1 MRITKHRQE
10 IIDLLEASEEA
21 LSAAEMHTTLP
32 HINLA
37 TIYRNLES
45 FVEAGTV
52 TKLNLGGDEARFEIQ
67 HEPHHHAICD
77 TCQKVIHFTVND
89 KELIKEFALPGF
101 AIENIEVTLRGTCT
115 NKHQSKLEQNK
126 SPESKKKQQA

>member
-1 MRITKHRQE
+1 MRQTKHRQE
-10 IIDLLEASEEA
+10 ITDLLEQSEEA
-21 LSAAEMHTTLP
+21 LSASEIHNNLP

-77 TCQKVIHFTVND
+77 DCQKVIHFTVDD
-89 KELIKEFALPGF
+89 KELIKEFVLPGF
-101 AIENIEVTLRGTCT
+101 KINNLQVTLRGTCT
-115 NKHQSKLEQNK
+115 SKHSK
-126 SPESKKKQQA
+126 AI

>member
-10 IIDLLEASEEA
+10 ILDILDHQEDA
-21 LSAAEMHTTLP
+21 LSASDIHTKLP

-52 TKLNLGGDEARFEIQ
+52 TKVNFGNNEALYEIQ
-67 HEPHHHAICD
+67 DEPHHHAICD
-77 TCQKVIHFTVND
+77 ECNKVIHFTVND
-89 KELIKEFALPGF
+89 KELIKEFSLPDF
-101 AIENIEVTLRGTCT
+101 DIKNIEVTLRGTCT
-115 NKHQSKLEQNK
+115 THKTKTK
-126 SPESKKKQQA
+126 

>member
-10 IIDLLEASEEA
+10 ILAVLDHNEEA
-21 LSAAEMHTTLP
+21 LSASAIHSQLP

-37 TIYRNLES
+37 TIYRNLEG

-52 TKLNLGGDEARFEIQ
+52 TKLNLGGDEAVFEVQ

-77 TCQKVIHFTVND
+77 DCNKVIHFTVNNE
-89 KELIKEFALPGF
+89 ELIKEFALSDF
-101 AIENIEVTLRGTCT
+101 SIRNIEVTLRGTCT
-115 NKHQSKLEQNK
+115 HTHA
-126 SPESKKKQQA
+126 KKVTVK

>member
-1 MRITKHRQE
+1 MKITKHRQE
-10 IIDLLEASEEA
+10 ILDILDHSEEA
-21 LSAAEMHTTLP
+21 LSASEIFASLP

-77 TCQKVIHFTVND
+77 DCNKVLHFTVND
-89 KELIKEFALPGF
+89 AELIKEFTLPDF
-101 AIENIEVTLRGTCT
+101 DIKNIEVTLRGTCT
-115 NKHQSKLEQNK
+115 GKHQ
-126 SPESKKKQQA
+126 KKATAK

>member
-10 IIDLLEASEEA
+10 ILDILDHQEDA
-21 LSAAEMHTTLP
+21 LSASDIHTKLP

-52 TKLNLGGDEARFEIQ
+52 TKVNFGNNEALYEIQ
-67 HEPHHHAICD
+67 DEPHHHAICD
-77 TCQKVIHFTVND
+77 ECNKVIHFTVND
-89 KELIKEFALPGF
+89 KELIKEFSLPDF
-101 AIENIEVTLRGTCT
+101 DIKNIEVTLRGTCT
-115 NKHQSKLEQNK
+115 KKHQSKAK
-126 SPESKKKQQA
+126 SK